1 MWCINLVPHGAGA
14 AEVQK
19 MKGPDLENRNECGGT
34 TARQINVRH
43 SHTLVPAEMPIGIR
57 K

>member
-1 MWCINLVPHGAGA
+1 MLHGAGA
-14 AEVQK
+14 AGVQK